1 MTTEMEALDA
11 LLAQAREREA
21 APSPDFLA
29 RVLADAEAAARER
42 EAPPARAA
50 RRGWLS
56 ALGGWPAMGG
66 LAASMALGVGLGV
79 SRPAT
84 LSALPSA
91 LVGDPVSVS
100 IGADE
105 DPLGFL
111 EGGS

>member
-1 MTTEMEALDA
+1 
-11 LLAQAREREA
+11 
-21 APSPDFLA
+21 
-29 RVLADAEAAARER
+29 
-42 EAPPARAA
+42 
-50 RRGWLS
+50 
-56 ALGGWPAMGG
+56 
-66 LAASMALGVGLGV
+66 MALGVGLGV